1 MALPHVDHVGS
12 LLRPQALKD
21 ARERLL
27 GPQSPTENLGAHDNP
42 ELRKIEDEYIAEV
55 VALQE
60 GAGLSIVTDG
70 EFRRRSWW
78 SDFFMSL
85 GGVSSSYL
93 GTSPIKFINA
103 EGHERPMPGLRI
115 GGKIRWP
122 GSINVAPFQYLK
134 SAAKTA
140 TPKVCLPTPTMI
152 YFLRDAEIEKSV
164 YADADAFW
172 ADVVTAYQSE
182 IKALAA
188 AGCRHVQ
195 LDEVMLTFLCDP
207 RHRKVSQDRG
217 EDPDKLAVKFV
228 EVINAIADARPNDM
242 TVTMHMCRGNLSA
255 YWGAQGGYDTIAEAA
270 FGGLKVDGF
279 LLEYDT
285 PRAGD
290 FAPLKHVPKTT
301 RAFLG
306 LMSTKEVALESEDS
320 LRRRIDEAAKVKPL
334 DELGLCPQCG
344 FSTNVWGT
352 HFSIDDEKRK
362 LERLASVAHKVW
374 G

>member
-21 ARERLL
+21 ARERIL
-27 GPQSPTENLGAHDNP
+27 GPQSPTENLGAHDNA
-42 ELRKIEDEYIAEV
+42 ELRKIEDKYIAEV

-85 GGVSSSYL
+85 GGVAPSYL

-103 EGHERPMPGLRI
+103 EGQERPMPGLRI
-115 GGKIRWP
+115 NGKIKWS
-122 GSINVAPFQYLK
+122 GSINVAPYRYLK
-134 SAAKTA
+134 SVAKV

-152 YFLRDAEIEKSV
+152 YFLRDAEIEKKV

-172 ADVVTAYQSE
+172 ADVVTAYRAE
-182 IKALAA
+182 IKALAD

-207 RHRKVSQDRG
+207 RHRAVSEQRG
-217 EDPDKLAVKFV
+217 EDPDKLARKFV
-228 EVINAIADARPNDM
+228 EVVNSIAADRPAGM

-255 YWGAQGGYDTIAEAA
+255 YWGAEGGYDRIAEAA

-290 FAPLKHVPKTT
+290 FAPLKYVPKTT
-301 RAFLG
+301 TAMLG
-306 LMSTKEVALESEDS
+306 LMSTKEVALESEDA

-334 DELGLCPQCG
+334 GELGLCPQCG

-352 HFSIDDEKRK
+352 HFTIDDEKKK
-362 LERLASVAHKVW
+362 LERLVSVARKVW

>member
-12 LLRPQALKD
+12 LLRPQPLKD

-27 GPQSPTENLGAHDNP
+27 GPQSPTENLGAHDNA
-42 ELRKIEDEYIAEV
+42 ELRKIEDGYIAEV

-60 GAGLSIVTDG
+60 AAGLSIVTDG

-85 GGVSSSYL
+85 GGVEPSYL

-103 EGHERPMPGLRI
+103 EGHERPMPGLKI
-115 GGKIRWP
+115 SGKIKWS
-122 GSINVAPFQYLK
+122 GSINVAPFQYLR
-134 SAAKTA
+134 SVAKTA

-152 YFLRDAEIEKSV
+152 YFLRDAEIEKSI
-164 YADADAFW
+164 YPDADAFW
-172 ADVVTAYQSE
+172 ADVVTAYRAE
-182 IKALAA
+182 IKALAD

-207 RHRKVSQDRG
+207 RHRKVSESRG
-217 EDPDKLAVKFV
+217 EDPDNLARKFV
-228 EVINAIADARPNDM
+228 EVINAIAAGHPRDM

-255 YWGAQGGYDTIAEAA
+255 YWGAEGGYHRIAEAA

-290 FAPLKHVPKTT
+290 FTPLKHVPKAT

-306 LMSTKEVALESEDS
+306 LMSTKEVALEPEDAI
-320 LRRRIDEAAKVKPL
+320 RRRIDEAAKVKPL
-334 DELGLCPQCG
+334 DQLGLCPQCG

-362 LERLASVAHKVW
+362 LERLVAVAHKVW